1 VGICYESKF
10 VFLSSDDINDHRV
23 FCTQKITQIDVAYMS
38 DYEKRVTVPD
48 FSYLIY
54 KSRVINSTNCN
65 FTSAVL
71 VGAILHG

>member
-1 VGICYESKF
+1 
-10 VFLSSDDINDHRV
+10 
-23 FCTQKITQIDVAYMS
+23 MS
-38 DYEKRVTVPD
+38 DYEKRVTVLD

-54 KSRVINSTNCN
+54 KSRVINSTSCN